1 MIPVFSVVGKNSN
14 TGKTTMLCR
23 IIEALKERGYRVATI
38 KHDVH
43 GFEMDRPGKDT
54 WKHRQAGS
62 DMVMIS
68 SPNQFAMIEQVKQEY
83 TLDALLSKIKD
94 IDIVITE
101 GYKQENKPKLE
112 IYRREAADEPLANK
126 MEVFAMVTDQKFDIE
141 APQFSFEELEAL
153 VNLIEDKFLL
163 KTKGRNQHVWKNR
176 STGTDHS
183 TSHRLGNIWPR
194 KASGDRKSHG
204 QRNFGV

>member
-14 TGKTTMLCR
+14 TGKTTVLCN
-23 IIEALKERGYRVATI
+23 IIQELKKRGYRVATI

-62 DMVMIS
+62 DLVMIS
-68 SPNQFAMIEQVKQEY
+68 SPEQFAMIEQVREEY
-83 TLDALLSKIKD
+83 SLDALLNKITD

-112 IYRREAADEPLANK
+112 VYRREAADEPLCYK
-126 MEVFAMVTDQKFDIE
+126 QEVFALVTDEKLDLDISQFFFDEI
-141 APQFSFEELEAL
+141 SS
-153 VNLIEDKFLL
+153 VVDLIEIKFL
-163 KTKGRNQHVWKNR
+163 GRQ
-176 STGTDHS
+176 
-183 TSHRLGNIWPR
+183 
-194 KASGDRKSHG
+194 
-204 QRNFGV
+204 